1 MPVTL
6 SAVLVAHDEAAQ
18 LADCLETVRFA
29 DEIVVVLDRCTDGSA
44 AIARRFT
51 ERVLEGAWELE
62 GPRRM
67 AGLGAATGD
76 WILEIDADER
86 VSPELAAEIRGA
98 IAAAPFGYF
107 KVPVANHVGGR
118 WVRHG
123 WGAYNGV
130 SATPRLSARGAKR
143 WGDQLVHPKL
153 ALAGTAMWLEQPLV
167 HYVDRDFADMLER
180 MNRNTSA
187 RARDLVASGDIG
199 RLAPNLRRV
208 LTRFFKSYVQRR
220 GYREG
225 ATGLM
230 LGLFAGLYPLISYLK
245 ARELKSRASAP
256 PHPPAAPPTAPRP

>member
-1 MPVTL
+1 MPVKL
-6 SAVLVAHDEAAQ
+6 SAVLVAHNEAAQ

-29 DEIVVVLDRCTDGSA
+29 DEIVVVLDRCTDDSA

-51 ERVLEGAWELE
+51 DRVLEGAWEIE

-67 AGLGAATGD
+67 AGLAAASGD

-86 VSPELAAEIRGA
+86 VTADLAAEIRGV
-98 IAAAPFGYF
+98 IAGAPFGTF
-107 KVPVANHVGGR
+107 KVPVANHIGGR

-130 SATPRLSARGAKR
+130 SATPRLSARGAKQ

-153 ALAGTAMWLEQPLV
+153 ALAGESMWLKQPLI

-199 RLAPNLRRV
+199 TLRSNLRRV
-208 LTRFFKSYVQRR
+208 VTRFFKSYVQRK

-230 LGLFAGLYPLISYLK
+230 LGLFAALYPLVSYLK
-245 ARELKSRASAP
+245 ARELGSRETAP
-256 PHPPAAPPTAPRP
+256 PKAPHP

>member
-1 MPVTL
+1 MGTGPIKL
-6 SAVLVAHDEAAQ
+6 SAVLVAHNEAAQ
-18 LADCLETVRFA
+18 LAACLETLSFA
-29 DEIVVVLDRCTDGSA
+29 DEIVVVLDRCTDDSA

-51 ERVLEGAWELE
+51 ERVIEGAWEIE

-67 AGLGAATGD
+67 AGLAAATGD
-76 WILEIDADER
+76 WIFEIDADER
-86 VSPELAAEIRGA
+86 VTPALAAEMRRA
-98 IAAAPFGYF
+98 VAAAPFGYF
-107 KVPVANHVGGR
+107 KVPVANHIAGR

-143 WGDQLVHPKL
+143 WGNQMVHPKL
-153 ALAGTAMWLEQPLV
+153 ALEGTAMWIGQPLI
-167 HYVDRDFADMLER
+167 HHVDRDFSDMLDR

-199 RLAPNLRRV
+199 SLAANLRRV
-208 LTRFFKSYVQRR
+208 VTRFFKSYVQRK

-230 LGLFAGLYPLISYLK
+230 LGLFAGLYPLVSYLK
-245 ARELKSRASAP
+245 ARELQQKNIHHGDTES
-256 PHPPAAPPTAPRP
+256 TE

>member
-1 MPVTL
+1 MPVKL
-6 SAVLVAHDEAAQ
+6 SAVLVAHNEAAQ
-18 LADCLETVRFA
+18 IADCLETVRFA
-29 DEIVVVLDRCTDGSA
+29 DEIVVVLDRCTDDSGV
-44 AIARRFT
+44 IARRFT
-51 ERVLEGAWELE
+51 EHVIEGAWEIE

-67 AGLGAATGD
+67 AGLAAASGD
-76 WILEIDADER
+76 WRFEIDADER
-86 VSPELAAEIRGA
+86 VTPELAAEIRRA
-98 IAAAPFGYF
+98 IDGAPFGYF
-107 KVPVANHVGGR
+107 KVPVANHIGGR

-153 ALAGTAMWLEQPLV
+153 ALSGAAMWLEQPLI

-199 RLAPNLRRV
+199 SLGANLRRV
-208 LTRFFKSYVQRR
+208 LTRFFKSYVQRK

-230 LGLFAGLYPLISYLK
+230 LGLFAALYPLISYLK
-245 ARELKSRASAP
+245 ARELLSRAA
-256 PHPPAAPPTAPRP
+256 APRPPASPHP